1 MRRKDR
7 EKDAAFALEVMR
19 DCEYATLATINT
31 DGTPYCIP
39 ISPVVINNI
48 IYFHC
53 AFEGQ
58 KLKNINSN
66 SSVCVSSVRHTRLL
80 PEIFS
85 TEYESAVAIGK
96 CSIVLD
102 DDEKTLAL
110 TLICEKYA
118 KPFLEQAMEKIKE
131 SLNKVCVCKIEIEK
145 ITGKA
150 YIQ

>member
-19 DCEYATLATINT
+19 DCEYATLATLNT

-39 ISPVVINNI
+39 VSPAVTGNI

-53 AFEGQ
+53 ALEGQ
-58 KLKNINSN
+58 KLTNITSD
-66 SSVCVSSVRHTRLL
+66 SSVCISAVRHTKLL
-80 PEIFS
+80 PEMFT

-96 CSIVLD
+96 CSIVSD
-102 DDEKTLAL
+102 DDEKTMAL
-110 TLICEKYA
+110 RLICEKYA
-118 KPFLEQAMEKIKE
+118 NEFMEQAMKKIAE
-131 SLNKVCVCKIEIEK
+131 SLDKTCVCKIEIEK

-150 YIQ
+150 RS